1 MAEEKLGI
9 EQLSQDDLKSVK
21 AGLPPYESPE
31 IVDLSKILGGT
42 CDAGKSCVDGNL
54 GVCGVGIECRAGKQV
69 E

>member
-1 MAEEKLGI
+1 MAEKKPGI
-9 EQLSQDDLKSVK
+9 ERLSQDDLKSVK

-31 IVDLSKILGGT
+31 IVDLSTLSGMT
-42 CDAGKSCVDGNL
+42 CDTGKSCVDGNS

>member
-1 MAEEKLGI
+1 MAEENPGI
-9 EQLSQDDLKSVK
+9 EKLSQDDLKSVK

-31 IVDLSKILGGT
+31 IVDLSTLLGLT
-42 CDAGKSCVDGNL
+42 CDAGKSCVTGDL